1 MTVANSPLLFPSRSG
16 GPTHAT
22 IQIQPSDIWPSFSS
36 LVFSVD
42 VGYNFTKTTMVILA
56 AVDMSTSTPRGA
68 QVFTN
73 KLGFALEGRCFN
85 IARTVSSCDIL
96 WYQSYTSYRSQKK
109 SGTTMTTNHHFY
121 LTNQRE
127 PIAFS
132 FRGSNRTY
140 PEADLNFVLLEAFEQ
155 FEGKKH
161 AFGPFDDL
169 PEV

>member
-1 MTVANSPLLFPSRSG
+1 MTVANSPLWFPSRSG
-16 GPTHAT
+16 GPNHAT

-42 VGYNFTKTTMVILA
+42 VGYNLTKTTMVILA

-85 IARTVSSCDIL
+85 IARTVTSCDIL

-109 SGTTMTTNHHFY
+109 NWQNNDNKPSFLPYESTWTTIGFSQSAAPSGHIRKST
-121 LTNQRE
+121 
-127 PIAFS
+127 
-132 FRGSNRTY
+132 
-140 PEADLNFVLLEAFEQ
+140 
-155 FEGKKH
+155 
-161 AFGPFDDL
+161 
-169 PEV
+169 